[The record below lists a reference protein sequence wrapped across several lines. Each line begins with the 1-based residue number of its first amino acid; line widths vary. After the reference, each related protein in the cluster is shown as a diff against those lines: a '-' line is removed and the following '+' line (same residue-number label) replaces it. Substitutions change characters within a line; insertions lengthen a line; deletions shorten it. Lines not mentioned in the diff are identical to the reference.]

1 MSDSALNPEM
11 ICQVGFIVRDI
22 ESTAQ
27 RFSEVFGLP
36 RPKIHVTPGHEIA
49 ETTYQGEPSDATA
62 KLAFFNTGQVQIEL
76 IEPDE
81 KPSVW
86 RDFLE
91 QHGEGVHHIAF
102 QVPDTKMATNHLAKS
117 GIGICKVIGRH
128 FRIWYLE
135 RKWRPITLRSLASA
149 FASRAY
155 IRTAAGYIPTWTVH
169 PHWEMPMPD
178 FA

>member
-36 RPKIHVTPGHEIA
+36 RPNIHVTPGHEIA

-117 GIGICKVIGRH
+117 GIGICQQGLYSDRSGIYTYMDSTPALGMM
-128 FRIWYLE
+128 IELLE
-135 RKWRPITLRSLASA
+135 TFSRK
-149 FASRAY
+149 
-155 IRTAAGYIPTWTVH
+155 
-169 PHWEMPMPD
+169 
-178 FA
+178 

>member
-1 MSDSALNPEM
+1 MSDAALNPEM
-11 ICQVGFIVRDI
+11 ICQIGFIVRDI
-22 ESTAQ
+22 ERTAE
-27 RFSEVFGLP
+27 RFREVFGFP
-36 RPKIHVTPGHEIA
+36 RPEIIVTPGHEIA

-102 QVPDTKMATNHLAKS
+102 QVPDTKMATNRLAES
-117 GIGICKVIGRH
+117 GIGICQQGLYSDRSGMYTYMDSTPALGMMIEL
-128 FRIWYLE
+128 LE
-135 RKWRPITLRSLASA
+135 TFSRK
-149 FASRAY
+149 
-155 IRTAAGYIPTWTVH
+155 
-169 PHWEMPMPD
+169 
-178 FA
+178 

>member
-11 ICQVGFIVRDI
+11 ICQVDFIVRDI
-22 ESTAQ
+22 ESTTQ

-36 RPKIHVTPGHEIA
+36 RPNIHVTPGHEIA

-91 QHGEGVHHIAF
+91 HTGKAYITSRSRYQI
-102 QVPDTKMATNHLAKS
+102 
-117 GIGICKVIGRH
+117 
-128 FRIWYLE
+128 

-149 FASRAY
+149 FSSSAD

-169 PHWEMPMPD
+169 PHWE
-178 FA
+178 